1 MNYSITSSRR
11 IQIPL
16 VASTFVLVLVA
27 LPLAN
32 SLNVIDSLTVQGTT
46 NLNTVSNS
54 TNAAIGSSNYL
65 GSGVSSSIAVGS
77 NNYIVGPAVGTVVAG
92 TGNAVE
98 TATKS
103 GVFGKDH
110 YVSGSQT
117 LVGGTLN
124 GVEGT
129 YGFSYGFTNW
139 VAANAT
145 SAMAGGQYT
154 IANGVASAALGNY
167 TMANGTA
174 STSLGN
180 NTKAYSFASVAIGQ
194 YNAKAPTSSDEDT
207 NTQARTTWRGQDTLF
222 VIGNGTGSGATPRKN
237 AFLVTKD
244 GTIIIQKQG
253 DISMGSYTAP

>member
-11 IQIPL
+11 IQLPL
-16 VASTFVLVLVA
+16 VASTLVLLLVA
-27 LPLAN
+27 LPIAS
-32 SLNVIDSLTVQGTT
+32 SLNVTDSLNVQGTS
-46 NLNTVSNS
+46 NLNTVNNS
-54 TNAAIGSSNYL
+54 TNAAIGSSNSL
-65 GSGVSSSIAVGS
+65 GTGVLSSLAVGS
-77 NNYIVGPAVGTVVAG
+77 NNYIVSPAVGTVVAG

-139 VAANAT
+139 VGANAT

-154 IANGVASAALGNY
+154 IANGVASASLGNY
-167 TMANGTA
+167 TLANGTA
-174 STSLGN
+174 STALGN
-180 NTKAYSFASVAIGQ
+180 NTKAHSLASVAIGQ
-194 YNAKAPTSSDEDT
+194 YNAKASASSDEDT
-207 NTQARTTWRGQDTLF
+207 NTQARTTWRGPDTLF
-222 VIGNGTGSGATPRKN
+222 VIGNGTGAGATPLNN
-237 AFLVTKD
+237 AFLVKKD
-244 GTIIIQKQG
+244 GTIVIQKQG
-253 DISMGSYTAP
+253 DISMGTFTAQ